1 MPTDYVGVYILGVI
15 IVLSIIGM
23 ATYYLIKSLKRAK
36 AIGMSP
42 AIIKNAIK
50 SSAVFSVLP
59 SIPIVIGV
67 GVMMSY
73 LGLAIPWIRL
83 TVIGA
88 LQYELLA
95 MDQVGITQ
103 AIPTPE
109 LIGTAAII
117 MTFSIVAGPIFNIV
131 AYRKL
136 QHKLVDLERNN
147 KRLLD
152 TITGA
157 LLGGILAGLASH
169 IIIGAFFSGG
179 AVAEDGIT
187 TAANG
192 YITLI
197 TLAISMV
204 TMAVCGI
211 LITKL
216 KWTKL
221 ENYALPITILVAMG
235 SAYALTFAF

>member
-1 MPTDYVGVYILGVI
+1 MPKDYIGVFILGAA

-23 ATYYLIKSLKRAK
+23 ATYYLVKSLKRAK
-36 AIGMSP
+36 EIGMSS
-42 AIIKNAIK
+42 ATVKNAVK
-50 SSAVFSVLP
+50 SSAIFSILP

-73 LGLAIPWIRL
+73 LGLSIPWIRL

-95 MDQVGITQ
+95 MDQVGITKV
-103 AIPTPE
+103 IPTAE

-131 AYRKL
+131 AFKKL
-136 QHKLVDLERNN
+136 QHKLVDLEKNN

-169 IIIGAFFSGG
+169 IIIGAFFTGNTSS
-179 AVAEDGIT
+179 EDGIN
-187 TAANG
+187 TATNG

-197 TLAISMV
+197 TLAISMA
-204 TMAVCGI
+204 TMAVCGL

-235 SAYALTFAF
+235 AAYALTFAF